1 MRNIKFIET
10 GMVNFGPYIDQMV
23 LKFQDDK
30 LTLIVGPNGVGKT
43 MSLDS
48 IPFTLFGMTSKGL
61 KGDDIVNNV
70 TNKNCH
76 TWVEFHID
84 SDKYIVNRYQKFHK
98 FGGNNVVLNKNGVDI
113 KQGARD
119 VHPEIERL
127 ICPQKGFM
135 NTLMFGQKV
144 KDFFTDLTDSK
155 QKEIFRKLLGLDN
168 FVDYYKEADTR
179 MKNLATEL
187 QDGEQQIVIKIAL
200 IKEVESRI
208 SELEQEKKDFETKKA
223 QALQDMLKNKRDLE
237 NFMNNHI
244 KERDELLTQD
254 HEPEKIEIE
263 WNNLLNELSTL
274 DMEISARELDINSQK
289 EAKIHELKQT
299 AEQKKAK
306 VSQETEK
313 NKDSIVEDWRKNE
326 KVIDEKIA
334 AAKEDESN
342 IKSEMEQY
350 RLKSQYAQKDI
361 EKIQSSVI
369 DSEISTC
376 PVCHQEITEH
386 TKEDLEKEIRDLKQ
400 QIHEHM
406 CAVEELVV
414 RLEESKKKRFEYEKE
429 KRALDAGAGELLT
442 AIGVEK
448 AKEIKKIETRLEEVL
463 EMVEITAVNEINDM
477 KGEREEARENIVAV
491 IDECKALYEIA
502 KKNAE
507 QLKFLDDNIKSC
519 ENGISSIDSEYARE
533 EASEYDETQL
543 NNQRGRAIA
552 LANAIKEIQD
562 SLKDERRRLDVTEFW
577 KTAYSPTGIPSM
589 LTDEA
594 IPFMNEKVAE
604 YLDSLSNG
612 RYVVSFDTQDTIKSG
627 EIRDK
632 ISVNVLDTYTRAN
645 QRKQLSG
652 GQTRLVDIATILT
665 LGDLQANNLGI
676 NVNLLIFDE
685 IFDSLDEQNIDYVSK
700 VLTRL
705 KVGRSIYLISHR
717 HQDQLEADD
726 VLEIRS

>member
-10 GMVNFGPYIDQMV
+10 GMMNFGPYVDPMV
-23 LKFQDDK
+23 LKFQDDH

-48 IPFTLFGMTSKGL
+48 IPFTLFGTTSKGL

-98 FGGNNVVLNKNGVDI
+98 FGGNNVILNKNGVDI
-113 KQGARD
+113 KAGARD

-168 FVDYYKEADTR
+168 FVDYYKEADVR
-179 MKNLATEL
+179 MKNL
-187 QDGEQQIVIKIAL
+187 GEQLREGQQQIVIKIEL

-208 SELEQEKKDFETKKA
+208 ADLEQEKKDFEVLKQ
-223 QALQDMLKNKRDLE
+223 QALQDMLKNKRNLE
-237 NFMNNHI
+237 TFMEKHI
-244 KERDELLTQD
+244 QERDQLLTQD

-263 WNNLLNELSTL
+263 WNKLLNDVSKI
-274 DMEISARELDINSQK
+274 DMEISREELDINSQK
-289 EAKIHELKQT
+289 EAKMHEMKQT
-299 AEQKKAK
+299 GEQKKAEIA
-306 VSQETEK
+306 QETEK
-313 NKDSIVEDWRKNE
+313 NKDSIVKDWRINE

-334 AAKEDESN
+334 KSKENESN
-342 IKSEMEQY
+342 IRNEMEQC

-361 EKIQSSVI
+361 EKIQSSGF

-400 QIHEHM
+400 QIHDHM
-406 CAVEELVV
+406 CSVEELVV

-429 KRALDAGAGELLT
+429 KRALDAEAGELLT
-442 AIGVEK
+442 ALGVKK
-448 AKEIKKIETRLEEVL
+448 AKQIKKIESRLEEVL
-463 EMVEITAVNEINDM
+463 EMVAIKAITEINDM
-477 KGEREEARENIVAV
+477 KAAMCEGRETIVKLINTIKEKYEA
-491 IDECKALYEIA
+491 A
-502 KKNAE
+502 KKVAE
-507 QLKFLDDNIKSC
+507 ELKFLTDNIKNC
-519 ENGISSIDSEYARE
+519 ENGIKTIELEYTKE
-533 EASEYDETQL
+533 ESSEYDETQL
-543 NNQRGRAIA
+543 NNQKGRSIS
-552 LANAIKEIQD
+552 LSKAIKEIQD
-562 SLKDERRRLDVTEFW
+562 SLKEEERKLQLTEFW
-577 KTAYSPTGIPSM
+577 KTAYSPAGIPSM

-594 IPFMNEKVAE
+594 IPFMNEKVSE
-604 YLDSLSNG
+604 YLEALSNG
-612 RYVVSFDTQDTIKSG
+612 RYIVSFDTQGTIKSG
-627 EIRDK
+627 ELRDK

-645 QRKQLSG
+645 QRLQLSG

-676 NVNLLIFDE
+676 KVNLLIFDE

-705 KVGRSIYLISHR
+705 KKGRSIYLISHR
-717 HQDQLEADD
+717 HQDQLEADNI
-726 VLEIRS
+726 LEIRS